1 MTALAYLN
9 PASCD
14 IMNEIDKIFGAT
26 LCGTVV
32 TGWVVGLLCV
42 FAYQYYMAFPKDPW
56 LTKSLV
62 GFLLFLQ
69 ILNLIIITKMDYYYL
84 ITSFSILDN
93 LGSANWEWSMFI
105 GLSVISAF
113 CVQIYYAR
121 RVFLLSR
128 SFVFLISILLPAF
141 GQLAF
146 GLGTMIYTATLVEF
160 DKFRAVTWICVAWL
174 ACSAACDLLIA
185 GLQVMYLM
193 KHRSP
198 VTRTDILV
206 KKLLFYII
214 STGSLTSVIVTI
226 EFSSFAALGFNFAHV
241 FLSYSAGGV
250 YFLSLLAN
258 LLARREMQGKYTVS
272 SDLPSASNIVPLS
285 IRFRPGTPPSSK
297 DDSLMTPLD
306 SNVHPS
312 HVDNGCKGILVETS
326 MSVANDNA

>member
-1 MTALAYLN
+1 MWNCCNGLGRWAL
-9 PASCD
+9 
-14 IMNEIDKIFGAT
+14 MR
-26 LCGTVV
+26 LCLPVLYGLSQRSVV
-32 TGWVVGLLCV
+32 DQV
-42 FAYQYYMAFPKDPW
+42 P
-56 LTKSLV
+56 SRILV
-62 GFLLFLQ
+62 GMVDVYRALCNLCLLRPDL
-69 ILNLIIITKMDYYYL
+69 LRET
-84 ITSFSILDN
+84 
-93 LGSANWEWSMFI
+93 
-105 GLSVISAF
+105 
-113 CVQIYYAR
+113 
-121 RVFLLSR
+121 RVFTEQEFRFPHFYCELRCGHSSSTFLTISVFEAVASIRSACLWLS
-128 SFVFLISILLPAF
+128 
-141 GQLAF
+141 
-146 GLGTMIYTATLVEF
+146 ATLVEF

>member
-1 MTALAYLN
+1 MC
-9 PASCD
+9 S
-14 IMNEIDKIFGAT
+14 
-26 LCGTVV
+26 
-32 TGWVVGLLCV
+32 
-42 FAYQYYMAFPKDPW
+42 
-56 LTKSLV
+56 
-62 GFLLFLQ
+62 
-69 ILNLIIITKMDYYYL
+69 
-84 ITSFSILDN
+84 
-93 LGSANWEWSMFI
+93 
-105 GLSVISAF
+105 
-113 CVQIYYAR
+113 
-121 RVFLLSR
+121 
-128 SFVFLISILLPAF
+128 
-141 GQLAF
+141 
-146 GLGTMIYTATLVEF
+146 ATLVEF

-312 HVDNGCKGILVETS
+312 FVSIYLAKWVFCSSSALVMSTMAAKGFWWRHPCRLLMTTHE
-326 MSVANDNA
+326 MLG